1 MRGDKCVY
9 DHGPDPVVIENSA
22 LEKIVN
28 RNVAGNT
35 TNTAAVYNPINPP
48 PPGVEKNSYG
58 GNVTEGNIYFMFFK
72 KNFNFF

>member
-28 RNVAGNT
+28 RNVT
-35 TNTAAVYNPINPP
+35 TTAPTMYSPNPL
-48 PPGVEKNSYG
+48 PPGVDRVYSGVADGK
-58 GNVTEGNIYFMFFK
+58 IFYFF
-72 KNFNFF
+72 